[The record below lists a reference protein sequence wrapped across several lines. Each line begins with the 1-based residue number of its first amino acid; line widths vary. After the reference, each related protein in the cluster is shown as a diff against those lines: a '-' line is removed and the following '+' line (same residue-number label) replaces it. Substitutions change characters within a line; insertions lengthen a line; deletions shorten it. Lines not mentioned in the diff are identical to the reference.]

1 MAKTD
6 NITDIIGRI
15 PLFHGL
21 NKRQKKQ
28 LATRFVS
35 RSYKAGDKIVTQGK
49 GGAGMFTILS
59 GHAQAVLE
67 SADGGPTVVN
77 TFGPGDFFGEI
88 ALLDEGPRTA
98 SVVATEDTD
107 VLILN
112 RPEFHAVM
120 ANDAEMGLVIS
131 QELARRIRTLIHSL
145 GN

>member
-1 MAKTD
+1 MANT

-21 NKRQKKQ
+21 SKRQKKQ

-35 RSYKAGDKIVTQGK
+35 RSYKAGENMVTQGK

-67 SADGGPTVVN
+67 AADGGQTVVN
-77 TFGPGDFFGEI
+77 SFGPGDFFGEI

-98 SVVATEDTD
+98 SVVATEDTT
-107 VLILN
+107 VLILSA
-112 RPEFHAVM
+112 PEFRAVM
-120 ANDAEMGLVIS
+120 AHDAEMGLVIS